1 MTKKYQ
7 SAEKYEK
14 KLEKVMSRIGAT
26 KYDYDWGRKSCYVQ
40 FLYKGKA
47 YRFENSV
54 EALQS
59 RKIDIAYGSDAF
71 AILVL
76 DLECIARMMEHGTF
90 DLEHQQ
96 ISGLQQL
103 PEHTE
108 VPECIRM
115 LNFDYIPTEEEL
127 KKRYRDLCKVYHPDA
142 GGNENSFRNLAKNYD
157 EAQKWLID
165 NNNESGVKKE

>member
-40 FLYKGKA
+40 FFYKGKA

-54 EALQS
+54 EALQN

-115 LNFDYIPTEEEL
+115 LTFDYIPTEEEL
-127 KKRYRDLCKVYHPDA
+127 KKRYRDLSKVYHPDA
-142 GGNENSFRNLAKNYD
+142 GGNENSFRNLAKNYA

>member
-59 RKIDIAYGSDAF
+59 RKIDIAYGSDAL
-71 AILVL
+71 AILDL
-76 DLECIARMMEHGTF
+76 DDESIARLKQQGT
-90 DLEHQQ
+90 L
-96 ISGLQQL
+96 
-103 PEHTE
+103 
-108 VPECIRM
+108 
-115 LNFDYIPTEEEL
+115 
-127 KKRYRDLCKVYHPDA
+127 
-142 GGNENSFRNLAKNYD
+142 
-157 EAQKWLID
+157 
-165 NNNESGVKKE
+165 